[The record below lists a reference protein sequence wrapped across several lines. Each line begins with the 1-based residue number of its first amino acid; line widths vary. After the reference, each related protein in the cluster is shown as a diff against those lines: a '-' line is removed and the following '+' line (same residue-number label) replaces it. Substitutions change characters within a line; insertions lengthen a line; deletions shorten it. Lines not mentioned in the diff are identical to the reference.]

1 MKKDFN
7 YYFDDLCKENK
18 KEKERKKQVF
28 NENVKPHIVYMD
40 EDGKTYKGKDNKP
53 MKKPSNKPSNNT
65 IYYLLLFFF
74 IICVLLEIM
83 KFIQ

>member
-7 YYFDDLCKENK
+7 NYFDDLCKENK

-40 EDGKTYKGKDNKP
+40 EDGKTYKDKDNKP
-53 MKKPSNKPSNNT
+53 TKRPSNKPSNNT